1 MNMRR
6 RTFLGATG
14 LVASSP
20 RALAAAAREPSD
32 PRSPMKTRDLN
43 AYLRARIAVEE
54 PSVDRITF
62 GDPETV
68 VRRIGTAWMP
78 YWKTCRAAVAAGVN
92 VLVVH
97 EPAFYT
103 HWDLDE
109 KDGRDF
115 YSAPEAGR
123 KAFEKA
129 RDEKRAWLEA
139 NGLVLIRCHDVLDRL
154 PEIGIPHAFGRL
166 LGLEAKDL
174 LRSKRFYDVLAVEPA
189 PAAAVAGRLA
199 ERLRA
204 VGQPGVAFYG
214 DPERVVRSIGV
225 GTGCIC
231 DPLESMELA
240 PDLFVGIDD
249 TIRTWIQT
257 TWAED
262 TGRPLVVV
270 NHGASEEAGMRAL
283 SEHLRGA
290 FPDKRVVHFPQ
301 GCGYRWIS

>member
-1 MNMRR
+1 MRR

-32 PRSPMKTRDLN
+32 PRSPMKARDLN

-231 DPLESMELA
+231 DPLESMEARPRPLRGDRRHD
-240 PDLFVGIDD
+240 PDLDSDDVGGGH
-249 TIRTWIQT
+249 RP
-257 TWAED
+257 AARRGEPRCER
-262 TGRPLVVV
+262 GSGHARPL
-270 NHGASEEAGMRAL
+270 RAPARRL
-283 SEHLRGA
+283 PGQARRPL
-290 FPDKRVVHFPQ
+290 PQ